1 MADSSVVNNP
11 SLPSTANYS
20 ASTGSGPS
28 GAGAVPLP
36 SGSVS
41 NPVAPIG
48 NVNTADTSSGLGGG
62 SGFSLADILN
72 KVAGTN
78 SAAQSAIGAITDSY
92 NSLKDAGTAMLNAVT
107 QKGQDDALVT
117 QTQQIGQLRAQENA
131 RAVATA
137 FGTNMD
143 DTGQVL
149 TSLGATM
156 LQSYQDSQIA
166 ASKLHD
172 INSVN
177 FLDDPLGWIS
187 GQFQKGPAT
196 SDFNYAATKYNS
208 AEQTLSSLLALT
220 SADTKV
226 QQDIAATKDAA
237 SVQAASDSVAQEGVI
252 NAQKTQ
258 MQNLLYN
265 VQGVEAVQKM
275 NQDQLSNS
283 VQALG
288 AINQGQELAI
298 AQQRAAREGQNAD
311 LQRQE
316 LEQRITMGNMTI
328 DDMTQT
334 ANTVNAG
341 RASLGLDPLPPVKV
355 LQLMKMSGPAGQ
367 AVKDQYN
374 MGASSAAVGKTI
386 VSDNSGDAARI
397 IANSRAPLTP
407 SQAPIKSLLTDTYAG
422 VASGTLAKNI
432 DIKNPQAVAASTAAF
447 VGSRTQSMAASIN
460 PADGT
465 NIYAPPDL
473 QSVAS
478 LPAVQSTPLYKQ
490 VMLPVLEAAKSAGQ
504 VTKFDPEVVS
514 GLALAAVTNGTLSFN
529 DAVVGINTFANGAVM
544 TNNTTK
550 DYTKFGIRP
559 QSALN
564 MKVLN
569 PISGTS
575 MVVDLTNKAQVS
587 NYLSKSQIGASNPGL
602 GLNLN

>member
-1 MADSSVVNNP
+1 MADSIVNNP
-11 SLPSTANYS
+11 PLPVGADFS

-28 GAGAVPLP
+28 GSGSVPLP
-36 SGSVS
+36 TSQDNG
-41 NPVAPIG
+41 PVAAIG
-48 NVNTADTSSGLGGG
+48 NVNTSDTSSGLGGG

-78 SAAQSAIGAITDSY
+78 ASAQSAIGAITDSY
-92 NSLKDAGTAMLNAVT
+92 NSLKDAGTAMLQAIT
-107 QKGQDDALVT
+107 QKGQDDTLVA
-117 QTQQIGQLRAQENA
+117 QTQQLGQLRAQENA

-143 DTGQVL
+143 DSGQVL

-156 LQSYQDSQIA
+156 LQSYQESQVA
-166 ASKLHD
+166 AAKLHD
-172 INSVN
+172 INSVS
-177 FLDDPLGWIS
+177 FLDDPLAWIS

-226 QQDIAATKDAA
+226 QQDIAKTKDAA
-237 SVQAASDSVAQEGVI
+237 SVQAASDSIAQEGVI

-275 NQDQLSNS
+275 NESQLSNS

-288 AINQGQELAI
+288 AINQGQELQI

-316 LEQRITMGNMTI
+316 IEQRLTIGQMSI

-334 ANTVNAG
+334 ATTVNAG
-341 RASLGLDPLPPVKV
+341 RASLGLDPLPPVKIA
-355 LQLMKMSGPAGQ
+355 QLLKMSGSAGQ
-367 AVKDQYN
+367 AIKDQYN
-374 MGASSAAVGKTI
+374 MGASSAAIGKTI

-407 SQAPIKSLLTDTYAG
+407 SQTPIKSLLTDTYAG

-432 DIKNPQAVAASTAAF
+432 DIKNPAAVSASTSAF
-447 VGSRTQSMAASIN
+447 IGSRTQSMAASIN

-478 LPAVQSTPLYKQ
+478 LPAVQSTPLYQQ
-490 VMLPVLEAAKSAGQ
+490 VMLPILEAAKSSGQ
-504 VTKFDPEVVS
+504 VTKFDPEVVA
-514 GLALAAVTNGTLSFN
+514 GLALAAVQKGTLSFN
-529 DAVVGINTFANGAVM
+529 DAVSGINTFANGAVM

-559 QSALN
+559 QSSLN

-575 MVVDLTNKAQVS
+575 MVVNLADKSQVA
-587 NYLSKSQIGASNPGL
+587 NYLSKTQIGTSNPGL